1 MLLWFYGFLEWCL
14 GRLIELEVDN
24 IKFSVLMPVY
34 YKDDPVFFEMALH
47 SIFTDQTVKPSEI
60 VIIVDGPVEIG
71 LQLILDKW
79 DASMDG
85 LVTICQLPAN
95 VGLWNAL
102 QLGLKL
108 CKHDLVAR
116 MDSDDISRRDRF
128 EIQLSCFITNPTLD
142 VCGSNIVEFVDDL
155 EAVSGVR
162 KLPVGSAE
170 IAKFALHRNPINH
183 PSVMFKRSRVIE
195 VGGYLDM
202 PCFEDY
208 YLWVRC
214 IMSGYLLHNVQENL
228 VFMRAGKPQILRR
241 SGLVYAKH
249 EYKFLNHLLEIGF
262 LKSSTFFPQVVVKF
276 IFRLTPI
283 FIVEKVY
290 SALRE

>member
-1 MLLWFYGFLEWCL
+1 M
-14 GRLIELEVDN
+14 EVDE
-24 IKFSVLMPVY
+24 IKFSVLISVY

-60 VIIVDGPVEIG
+60 VIVVDGPVGIG

-79 DASMDG
+79 DASTDG

-95 VGLWNAL
+95 VGLGNAL
-102 QLGLKL
+102 QLGLKV
-108 CKHDLVAR
+108 CNHELVAR

-128 EIQLSCFITNPTLD
+128 EMQLSCFTTDPSLV
-142 VCGSNIVEFVDDL
+142 VCGSNVAEFVDDF
-155 EAVSGVR
+155 EVISGVR
-162 KLPVGSAE
+162 KLPVGATE

-214 IMSGYLLHNVQENL
+214 IMAGYPLYNVQENL
-228 VFMRAGKPQILRR
+228 VFMRAGKPQLLRR

-262 LKSSTFFPQVVVKF
+262 LKSRTFFPQVMVKF
-276 IFRLTPI
+276 ILRLAPI
-283 FIVEKVY
+283 FIVGKVY